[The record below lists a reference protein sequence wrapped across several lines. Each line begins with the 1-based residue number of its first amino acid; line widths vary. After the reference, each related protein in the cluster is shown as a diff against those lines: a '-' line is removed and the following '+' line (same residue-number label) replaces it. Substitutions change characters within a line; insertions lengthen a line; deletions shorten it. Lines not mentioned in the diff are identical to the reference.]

1 MHHTRVEDAFFDR
14 DLSWLTFNQRVLQE
28 AGRTTVPLLERIK
41 FLSIY
46 SSNLDE
52 FYRVRMP
59 VLLALAKLSKKE
71 NNKVNVDENLLDRAN
86 EAILQQQQEYG
97 RILKTNIIPELR
109 DHHVQL
115 IYDEEIPAQLDEEIE
130 RYFLSQ
136 VLAFLQPV
144 DLAEAKSSFFPNNNE
159 LYLLVNLNRG
169 AEEKTFILNI
179 PSNELPRF
187 YKIGKGEETFIVFL
201 DDIIRCNLKRLFR
214 DATIT
219 GCFSFKITR
228 NAEIDLKD
236 EYAGNLAEQIEK
248 QLQKRDFGLATRFLY
263 QPGIPQ
269 ATLDLLTDKLNLQN
283 ANLVE
288 GGCYHNLKD
297 FSSFPVNVAS
307 LSNVSWPK
315 IAYPPIVKDQSIFDQ
330 ILAKDILINPP
341 YESYDS
347 VLRFFNEAATN
358 SDVEEI
364 YVTLYRVASDSKIV
378 NALISAA
385 KNGKKVFVLVELKA
399 RFDEAN
405 NIKWAKKM
413 KEAGVE
419 IIYSVTA
426 LKVHAKIALVK
437 RRAGLRTSYTG
448 LFATGNFNETTA
460 NFYTDHILMTAHQ
473 GMLREME
480 LVFIFLAK
488 REKPTNPDLIRFD
501 YLLVAQFNLQ
511 QAFLALIDREIA
523 EAQQARP
530 ASIIIKLN
538 NLEEK
543 ILIGKLYEASQAGVK
558 IQLIVRGI
566 CRLEPGVKGMSENI
580 SIRRIV
586 DRYLEHGR
594 VFVFHNGGKEEIY
607 LGSAD
612 WMNRNIYRRIEVCFP
627 VLDQEIK
634 DEIKAMINLQLAD
647 NVQAVTLD
655 KNLNNVPI
663 VVKGE
668 PEQSQYRIYQFLKQ
682 KYEEQRG

>member
-1 MHHTRVEDAFFDR
+1 MPDFKVEDAFFDR
-14 DLSWLTFNQRVLQE
+14 DLSWLTFNERVLQE
-28 AGRTTVPLLERIK
+28 AGRSTVPLLERIK

-71 NNKVNVDENLLDRAN
+71 NNTVNIDESLLDRAN
-86 EAILQQQQEYG
+86 EAIHRQQSEYG
-97 RILKTNIIPELR
+97 KILKTSIIPELKASQL
-109 DHHVQL
+109 HL
-115 IYDEEIPAQLDEEIE
+115 IYEEKIPAALDEEIE

-144 DLAEAKSSFFPNNNE
+144 DLSEAKSFFPNNNE
-159 LYLLVNLNRG
+159 LYFLINLTEG
-169 AEEKTFILNI
+169 KQEKTFVLNI
-179 PSNELPRF
+179 PSNNLPRF
-187 YKIGKGEETFIVFL
+187 YKIAKGEETFIVFL
-201 DDIIRCNLKRLFR
+201 DDIIKCNLKRLFT
-214 DATIT
+214 DAKIT
-219 GCFSFKITR
+219 GCHSFKITR

-236 EYAGNLAEQIEK
+236 EYAGGLAEQIEN
-248 QLQKRDFGLATRFLY
+248 QLQKRDYGLATRFLY
-263 QPGIPQ
+263 QPGVPP
-269 ATLDLLTDKLNLQN
+269 ATMELLVEKLNLQN

-297 FSSFPVNVAS
+297 FSSFPVNIPS
-307 LSNVSWPK
+307 LSNASWPK
-315 IAYPPIVKDQSIFDQ
+315 IAYPPIIKGKSIFDQ
-330 ILAKDILINPP
+330 IAANDILINPP
-341 YESYDS
+341 YQSYDS
-347 VLRFFNEAATN
+347 VLRFFNEAATHAE
-358 SDVEEI
+358 VREI

-437 RRAGLRTSYTG
+437 RKVGLRTIYTG

-488 REKPTNPDLIRFD
+488 RVKPTNPDLIKFD

-511 QAFLALIDREIA
+511 SSFLTFIDREIA
-523 EAQQARP
+523 QAKQGKT

-543 ILIGKLYEASQAGVK
+543 ILIAKLYEASQAGVK

-580 SIRRIV
+580 TVRRIV

-594 VFVFHNGGKEEIY
+594 IFVFHNGGKEEIY

-627 VLDQEIK
+627 IFDKAIKAEIK
-634 DEIKAMINLQLAD
+634 SIIDLQLAD
-647 NVQAVTLD
+647 NVQAVMLD
-655 KNLNNVPI
+655 QNLNNVPI
-663 VVKGE
+663 VAKGE
-668 PEQSQYRIYQFLKQ
+668 PEQSQYRIYQFLKS
-682 KYEEQRG
+682 K